1 MKKKKILSMVLAGI
15 LTTGMLAGCGGSG
28 DSGDSS
34 GSKKDYDLY
43 IGEEK
48 GVKVKVFSLGSGTNS
63 DDTLRTEM
71 NSKNKPAIFS
81 CMNSQALVEWVE
93 GGFA

>member
-43 IGEEK
+43 IFNTKPEL
-48 GVKVKVFSLGSGTNS
+48 F
-63 DDTLRTEM
+63 TEQYL
-71 NSKNKPAIFS
+71 KR
-81 CMNSQALVEWVE
+81 
-93 GGFA
+93 

>member
-43 IGEEK
+43 I
-48 GVKVKVFSLGSGTNS
+48 FNT
-63 DDTLRTEM
+63 
-71 NSKNKPAIFS
+71 KPRLFTA
-81 CMNSQALVEWVE
+81 QP
-93 GGFA
+93 